1 MKNLKCLFSAIFL
14 SAFLSSCAA
23 APESAT
29 TSLQPVFDEKVT
41 LSCMAC
47 MDWVSDAELELAREF
62 DSQYDIGIE
71 YQIFPSNQYYN
82 LLLTKLNTGECP
94 DIFMAQSGRFDI
106 GTQYNVEKNA
116 VDLSDASWAQKVD
129 SMAAGELTI
138 NGRLY
143 GQPAQDTS
151 AIWAIG
157 YNKQIFNRLH
167 LSVPHTY
174 EEFTQVCETIQDAGI
189 TPIYECLTESW
200 HHTLWFVESCVVQET
215 IDPGY
220 KEKLNNNTA
229 SFAGNSTF
237 LKILNQIQDMVNSGY
252 WGEHYITNSYDN
264 APDAIASGEYAMVVY
279 NQGLNREVH
288 AINSDIALEDIGFFV
303 IPLADNQTLN
313 VNPAGPARMIYSGSQ
328 HIEEAK
334 EYFEFLASQD
344 SLQYMVE
351 QVPKYNTLPF
361 ENSPRR
367 SDFCNTELYQQYPDK
382 QIVYQTAVKYVNP
395 QWTEI
400 GNDLTDMLQGNI
412 TPEQVLVSM
421 DQRRAEQAH
430 IMGDPNW

>member
-1 MKNLKCLFSAIFL
+1 MKKRKPVFAAIFL
-14 SAFLSSCAA
+14 SIFLSSCAIV
-23 APESAT
+23 SQDST
-29 TSLQPVFDEKVT
+29 TSLQPAFEEKIT

-62 DSQYDIGIE
+62 DSQYNIGID

-94 DIFMAQSGRFDI
+94 DIFMAQSGRFDLE
-106 GTQYNVEKNA
+106 TQYNVEKNA
-116 VDLSDASWAQKVD
+116 VDLSDTSWAQKVD
-129 SMAAGELTI
+129 SMAAAELTI

-151 AIWAIG
+151 AVWAIG
-157 YNKQIFNRLH
+157 YNKQIFNRLG

-174 EEFTQVCETIQDAGI
+174 EEFTQVCETIQAAGI

-200 HHTLWFVESCVVQET
+200 HHTLWFIEPCVVQET

-220 KEKLNNNTA
+220 KDKLNDNTA
-229 SFAGNSTF
+229 SFAENPVF
-237 LKILNQIQDMVNSGY
+237 LKILNQIQDMVDSGY
-252 WGEHYITNSYDN
+252 WGEHYISNLYDD
-264 APDAIASGEYAMVVY
+264 APSAIASEEYAMVVY

-288 AINSDIALEDIGFFV
+288 SINPEMALEDIGFFV

-313 VNPAGPARMIYSGSQ
+313 INPAGPARMIYSGSQ
-328 HIEEAK
+328 HIEEAQK
-334 EYFEFLASQD
+334 YFEFLASQN

-361 ENSPRR
+361 KNSPKR

-382 QIVYQTAVKYVNP
+382 QVVYQTAVKYVNP

-400 GNDLTDMLQGNI
+400 GNDLTDMLQGEMSAEEI
-412 TPEQVLVSM
+412 LIHI
-421 DQRRAEQAH
+421 DQRRAEQAR
-430 IMGDPNW
+430 IVGDANW